1 MLNLLTLVFH
11 LGPLDLQRLDA
22 LHALRSNLF
31 VEGLGSIWINLG
43 KALRILRH
51 EIENVE
57 LMTIDVQD
65 AVFSVGNLTKEDC
78 ILVIQRLLRL
88 NHD

>member
-1 MLNLLTLVFH
+1 M
-11 LGPLDLQRLDA
+11 
-22 LHALRSNLF
+22 
-31 VEGLGSIWINLG
+31 EGLGCIWINLG

-57 LMTIDVQD
+57 LMAIDVQD
-65 AVFSVGNLTKEDC
+65 AVLTVGNLTKEDC